1 MNSEIINDL
10 RFRHHTIAMWVA
22 HGLTPE
28 QLQRLAGIHKVRAAS
43 LMDDPAFKQL
53 VQYYRDHGQ
62 YKEANDVKGPNR
74 T

>member
-1 MNSEIINDL
+1 MSEVINDL

-28 QLQRLAGIHKVRAAS
+28 QLQRLANIHKSRTTM
-43 LMDDPAFKQL
+43 LMNDPTFKEL

-62 YKEANDVKGPNR
+62 YKEASNDK